1 MRISYW
7 RSDVCASDLRTYD
20 RRHLLRL
27 GSLDLAGT
35 VREVFET
42 AICMGTK
49 AIKILG
55 VSAGEIVEIERRF
68 RENDKQRL
76 DVQGAEGSRGAAK
89 DLIYR
94 VGLGERRSV
103 VEGRSVSVRVNLE
116 GGNIIK
122 KIN

>member
-7 RSDVCASDLRTYD
+7 RSDVCASDVRAYD

-35 VREVFET
+35 VREVFES

-55 VSAGEIVEIERRF
+55 VSDGEIMEIERRF

-76 DVQGAEGSRGAAK
+76 DVQGAEGNLGAAK

-94 VGLGERRSV
+94 VGHSIDRKSTRLNS
-103 VEGRSVSVRVNLE
+103 SH
-116 GGNIIK
+116 
-122 KIN
+122 